1 MEKNIHSLD
10 LNNKKVIVRC
20 DFNVTIK
27 EGKIL
32 DDTKIVKTLK
42 TLNYLLDKNCSV
54 IMLSHFGKIKDEES
68 KSKNSLKP
76 ISEYLSKLLNKEIT
90 FVSNTRSEELTEK
103 CRNLQPGQLL
113 MIENTRFED
122 VPNKLESNNDEELS
136 KYWASLGEVFIN
148 DAFGS
153 SHRAHASVCGIAKHL
168 PAVNGFIV
176 EEEVESLSKLIINPE
191 RPFTVVM
198 GGAKVDDKI
207 DLIKSLIPKCD
218 YLITGGGIANTFLL
232 AKGYDIGKSL
242 ANKELVEEVKTLLEQ
257 YPNKIILPLDVVVGK
272 EDSDYIMSKE
282 LNNIESDELIYDI
295 GNKTIDRIKDIVNIS
310 KTIFVNGTVGL
321 YENELFAN
329 GTKEVLES
337 IATAEATTIAAGG
350 DSVSAVNHFNL
361 DDKFDF
367 LSTGGGA
374 SLEFIID
381 GDLPGI
387 IK

>member
-1 MEKNIHSLD
+1 MKNIESLN
-10 LNNKKVIVRC
+10 LSNKKVIMRC

-27 EGKIL
+27 DGKIL

-42 TLNYLLDKNCSV
+42 TINYLLDNNCSI
-54 IMLSHFGKIKDEES
+54 IMLSHFGKVKDEES
-68 KSKNSLKP
+68 KSKNTLKP
-76 ISEYLSKLLNKEIT
+76 VAEHLSNLLNKEVV
-90 FVSNTRSEELTEK
+90 FVNTTRSEDLTNK
-103 CRNLQPGQLL
+103 CANLQSGQLL
-113 MIENTRFED
+113 LVENTRFED
-122 VPNKLESNNDEELS
+122 VPNKLESGNDQELA
-136 KYWASLGEVFIN
+136 KYWASLGEVFVN

-153 SHRAHASVCGIAKHL
+153 SHRAHASVCGIANYL

-232 AKGYDIGKSL
+232 AKGYEIGQSL
-242 ANKELVEEVKTLLEQ
+242 ANAELVEEVKNILNNYSE
-257 YPNKIILPLDVVVGK
+257 KIILPLDVVVGK
-272 EDSDYIMSKE
+272 SESNYWANKE
-282 LNNIESDELIYDI
+282 LDNIASDELIYDVSQ
-295 GNKTIDRIKDIVNIS
+295 KTISNIKDIVNKS

-329 GTKEVLES
+329 GTKQVLEAIGNS
-337 IATAEATTIAAGG
+337 EAISIAAGG

-361 DDKFDF
+361 TDKFNF

-387 IK
+387 VK

>member
-1 MEKNIHSLD
+1 MKNIESLN
-10 LNNKKVIVRC
+10 LSNKKVIMRC

-27 EGKIL
+27 DGKIL

-42 TLNYLLDKNCSV
+42 TINYLLDNNCSI
-54 IMLSHFGKIKDEES
+54 IMLSHFGKVKDEES
-68 KSKNSLKP
+68 KSKNTLKP
-76 ISEYLSKLLNKEIT
+76 VAEHLSNLLNKEVV
-90 FVSNTRSEELTEK
+90 FVNTTRSEDLTNK
-103 CRNLQPGQLL
+103 CANLQSGQLL
-113 MIENTRFED
+113 LVENTRFED
-122 VPNKLESNNDEELS
+122 VPNKLESGNDQELA
-136 KYWASLGEVFIN
+136 KYWASLGEVFVN

-153 SHRAHASVCGIAKHL
+153 SHRAHASVCGIANYL

-232 AKGYDIGKSL
+232 AKGYEIGQSL
-242 ANKELVEEVKTLLEQ
+242 ANAELVEEVKNILNNYSE
-257 YPNKIILPLDVVVGK
+257 KIILPLDVVVGK
-272 EDSDYIMSKE
+272 SESNYWANKE
-282 LNNIESDELIYDI
+282 LDNIASDELIYDVSQ
-295 GNKTIDRIKDIVNIS
+295 KTISNIKDIVNKS

-329 GTKEVLES
+329 GTKQVLEAIGNS
-337 IATAEATTIAAGG
+337 EAISIAAGG

-361 DDKFDF
+361 TDKVNF

-387 IK
+387 VK